1 MTGPVSQ
8 VVAAFSKHDS
18 SAYYMVSVYK
28 GYHSCG
34 GALIN
39 ENWVLS
45 SGMCWASKVQIRLGE
60 HHLKY
65 HEGTEQW

>member
-1 MTGPVSQ
+1 
-8 VVAAFSKHDS
+8 
-18 SAYYMVSVYK
+18 MVSVNK

-45 SGMCWASKVQIRLGE
+45 SGMCGASKVQIRLGE
-60 HHLKY
+60 HHLKR